1 VRHARNVQGLSRYYS
16 EAERYNAER
25 IERQQPKDVL
35 GEIAKQ
41 KWTGHYPEQEV
52 SVGLG
57 RLRLRGLLSG
67 FEGNLKI
74 EILSIGHFGQRPS
87 QVCDELMNVPRTA
100 IRGLRNRTNDR
111 GVNFNLVASFVGV
124 LSHCGERGLD
134 NFGAIE
140 FRVTKLRKFNHEF
153 VGVRSISLCFLP
165 TLERI
170 DDFGN

>member
-57 RLRLRGLLSG
+57 RLRLRCLLSVRLAMLRG
-67 FEGNLKI
+67 KEIPYKDEG
-74 EILSIGHFGQRPS
+74 RD
-87 QVCDELMNVPRTA
+87 VLMEA
-100 IRGLRNRTNDR
+100 L
-111 GVNFNLVASFVGV
+111 LAK
-124 LSHCGERGLD
+124 E
-134 NFGAIE
+134 
-140 FRVTKLRKFNHEF
+140 
-153 VGVRSISLCFLP
+153 
-165 TLERI
+165 
-170 DDFGN
+170 